1 MYFLVVGII
10 MWIGWRFPQLYSSAF
25 SPVSLLGPLIM
36 FISISLLMEGMA
48 DKRRH
53 VSDYK
58 TNTFRCIV
66 LENENADSTPVS
78 ASVMNSMNNSMVNV
92 NPKNRR
98 GSIAANDAC
107 LNEIPWDDVDVPVS
121 SAVSSPTA
129 TTATTTLINTNSNTN
144 ATTTAIFRPIQRKDI
159 RQGHLVVLRNRE
171 IIPADII
178 LLASSGDRG
187 CAYIETS
194 SIDGETNLK
203 LRLSAKSKADPNF
216 NKPHETIEEAVRR
229 IAAFT
234 IVGCPLLSRDL
245 DNKGIIIDDDNDI
258 AFNDAANAE
267 AADVRIAKLRTE
279 PPDAHINTFS
289 GVLKLPPLLP
299 TIEEAEDEDNQN
311 HSSSSSNNN
320 NNNNNNNA
328 ILQQQQQ
335 QQQQYRELPLGAEH
349 LLLRG
354 AVLRNTEWAIG
365 IACYTG
371 TDTKLSQNSIEAP
384 SKFSQLDLI
393 TNKCVIV
400 MIFVE
405 LACIIYLS
413 TASVII
419 NKRRVDEHWYVHV
432 LLCCVVLCYT
442 HAYPA
447 AAAAAACYC

>member
-1 MYFLVVGII
+1 
-10 MWIGWRFPQLYSSAF
+10 MWIGWRYPHLYSSAF

-48 DKRRH
+48 DKKRH

-92 NPKNRR
+92 NAKNRR
-98 GSIAANDAC
+98 GSVAADISC
-107 LNEIPWDDVDVPVS
+107 MNEFPWDDVEVPVS
-121 SAVSSPTA
+121 TSVYSSTYSPT
-129 TTATTTLINTNSNTN
+129 TTNTN
-144 ATTTAIFRPIQRKDI
+144 ATTTAIFRPIPRKDI

-171 IIPADII
+171 IIPADIV

-258 AFNDAANAE
+258 AFND
-267 AADVRIAKLRTE
+267 D
-279 PPDAHINTFS
+279 
-289 GVLKLPPLLP
+289 
-299 TIEEAEDEDNQN
+299 
-311 HSSSSSNNN
+311 
-320 NNNNNNNA
+320 
-328 ILQQQQQ
+328 
-335 QQQQYRELPLGAEH
+335 
-349 LLLRG
+349 
-354 AVLRNTEWAIG
+354 
-365 IACYTG
+365 
-371 TDTKLSQNSIEAP
+371 
-384 SKFSQLDLI
+384 
-393 TNKCVIV
+393 
-400 MIFVE
+400 
-405 LACIIYLS
+405 
-413 TASVII
+413 
-419 NKRRVDEHWYVHV
+419 
-432 LLCCVVLCYT
+432 
-442 HAYPA
+442 
-447 AAAAAACYC
+447 